1 MLNALTRNSLLMFL
15 ALSGGLEVHRP
26 WAMCVV
32 VLILSQTQGDTLA
45 QDLKREHLAHFES
58 SVRPVLVNRCLKCHG
73 PQKSEAGLRLDDLSR
88 ARQGGDS
95 GPAILPG
102 QPEKSLLVK
111 AVRRHDG
118 LEMPPDDKL
127 DDQEVF
133 ALIRWIEDGA
143 VWPPGVTLGSNGP
156 GLRGGPI
163 TAQER
168 AFWSFQPIADRA
180 PPPMAASPRT
190 LNDIDR
196 FIAARLSDDGLTM
209 RPAADKRTLLRRA
222 TFDLTGLPPTTQEL
236 DAFLAD
242 DSLNAFDKVV
252 DRLLASP
259 AYGERWG
266 RHWLDVVRYAD
277 TAGETADFPTPLA
290 YKYRNWVINSWNADK
305 PYDEF
310 IREQIA
316 GDILGQRM
324 VTRLGA
330 GCNDQDLARYRD
342 MLVATGF
349 IAISRRFG
357 FDSEKWH
364 TLTIQDTIDTIGQSV
379 LGLTI
384 GCARCHDHKYDP
396 VSISDYY
403 GWYGIF
409 ASTRY
414 SFPGSEQKKRPYD
427 LVPGLPSSLAEPLKA
442 AYDERLARLEAEIK
456 QLEAEQKQP
465 EKRASAAGGGSEPAS
480 RVGSDDAAPRLVQL
494 IARRAAMQQSSPYEL
509 IFGAVEQGD
518 PQDAPVQIRGDR
530 LRLGEIVPRKN
541 LDILGDDA
549 LPADGGS
556 GRLAMAEWLTRP
568 SNPLTARVM
577 VNRIWQH
584 HFGRGIVAT
593 ENDFGTRGQPPTH
606 PQLLDWLATRF
617 IRSGWSVKAI
627 QRLIMASATYQQ
639 ACNYDATAAEID
651 PDARL
656 LWRFNRRP
664 LAAEELRDAMLLVS
678 GDLDRST
685 GGEHPFPPIEK
696 WNFSQHSPY
705 YGVYETSR
713 RSVYM
718 MQQRLKRH
726 PFLGLF
732 DGADTNA
739 STPRRGQ
746 STVPTQALFL
756 MNSEFVHARAASIA
770 NRLLQADGATDDR
783 IANAFLWVLGRSPE
797 VEELSECRAFI
808 AEFHGKTPEQS
819 SQDTEFAAW
828 QALARTLFIRNEFLF
843 VE

>member
-1 MLNALTRNSLLMFL
+1 MLNAIERNWLQIFL
-15 ALSGGLEVHRP
+15 APR
-26 WAMCVV
+26 CVFGYTFV
-32 VLILSQTQGDTLA
+32 FLVFQAARGTIA
-45 QDLKREHLAHFES
+45 QDPPRNQLAHFENN
-58 SVRPVLVNRCLKCHG
+58 VRPVLVNRCLKCHG
-73 PQKSEAGLRLDDLSR
+73 PQKSEAGLRLDDVSR
-88 ARQGGDS
+88 AIQGGDS
-95 GPAILPG
+95 GPAFVPG

-111 AVRRHDG
+111 AVRRQDE
-118 LEMPPDDKL
+118 LKMPPDDKL
-127 DDQEVF
+127 SDYEVA

-143 VWPPGVTLGSNGP
+143 VWPTGVSLGTSGP
-156 GLRGGPI
+156 GLRSGPI
-163 TAQER
+163 TDQER
-168 AFWSFQPIADRA
+168 AFWSFQPIADPA
-180 PPPMAASPRT
+180 PPPMDASPRT

-196 FIAARLSDDGLTM
+196 FIAARLSEVGLTM
-209 RPAADKRTLLRRA
+209 RPAVDKRVLLRRA
-222 TFDLTGLPPTTQEL
+222 TFDLTGLPPTPDEI
-236 DAFLAD
+236 DAFLRDESA
-242 DSLNAFDKVV
+242 NAFEKVV

-277 TAGETADFPTPLA
+277 TAGETADYPTPLA
-290 YKYRNWVINSWNADK
+290 YKYRNWVINAWNADK

-316 GDILGQRM
+316 GDILGQQM
-324 VTRLGA
+324 VA
-330 GCNDQDLARYRD
+330 QLATGVSDEALAQYRD
-342 MLVATGF
+342 MHVATGF

-357 FDSEKWH
+357 FDVEKWH
-364 TLTIQDTIDTIGQSV
+364 TLTIQDTMDTIGQSV

-396 VSISDYY
+396 VSIADYY

-409 ASTRY
+409 SSTRY

-427 LVPGLPSSLAEPLKA
+427 LVPGLPPSLAEPLKT
-442 AYDERLARLEAEIK
+442 DFDQRLARLEAEIK
-456 QLEAEQKQP
+456 QLEGEQKAAQ
-465 EKRASAAGGGSEPAS
+465 KRGSVAGGGSEPAS
-480 RVGSDDAAPRLVQL
+480 GTRSDEAARQL
-494 IARRAAMQQSSPYEL
+494 SELTARRAAMQQSNPYEL
-509 IFGAVEQGD
+509 IYGAVEQGD
-518 PQDAPVQIRGDR
+518 PQDAPIQIRGDR

-541 LDILGDDA
+541 LDILGNDA
-549 LPADGGS
+549 LPADPGS
-556 GRLAMAEWLTRP
+556 GRLALAEWLTRP
-568 SNPLTARVM
+568 SNPLAARVM

-606 PQLLDWLATRF
+606 PELLDWLATRF

-627 QRLIMASATYQQ
+627 HRLIMASATYRQ
-639 ACNYDATAAEID
+639 ACDFDARAAEID

-678 GDLDRST
+678 GDLDRSA
-685 GGEHPFPPIEK
+685 GGEHPFPPMEK

-705 YGVYETSR
+705 YGVYETSQ

-739 STPRRGQ
+739 STPRRGH

-756 MNSEFVHARAASIA
+756 MNSQFVHARAASFA
-770 NRLLQADGATDDR
+770 TQLVQAGGLIDDQIR
-783 IANAFLWVLGRSPE
+783 RAFMQVLGRSPE
-797 VEELSECRAFI
+797 PEELNECKVFI
-808 AEFHGKTPEQS
+808 AEFLGKTSHS
-819 SQDTEFAAW
+819 SQKEREVAAW
-828 QALARTLFIRNEFLF
+828 QALARTLFVRNEFLF